1 MDLFAAMQ
9 AFARVYETGS
19 FSAAAKRLR
28 TGQPAVSRLVAQ
40 LEEHLEVELFLR
52 STRGLSPTEAG
63 KRFYE
68 HAVRALES
76 ADLAERVARGP
87 SAISGR
93 LRISGTIAF
102 MRRHVIPK
110 LGAFYA
116 EHPDIELDLLLDD
129 EDVGLVEQGVE
140 VAFRMGKQANSELLA
155 RRIGASRR
163 MVVASAAYLEKHGV
177 PLQPQDLRV
186 HPALV
191 FSLREGG
198 EQLTFTRRGQTQSV
212 VVRARMR
219 VNALEG
225 LRAAIV
231 AGLGIGIV
239 TEWVLG
245 SELADGRVE
254 EVLADWSL
262 PPVVLWAVLP
272 GGRRASPAAKAFVA
286 FVEEQIAGTPFAVGR
301 R

>member
-1 MDLFAAMQ
+1 MDLLGAME

-19 FSAAAKRLR
+19 FSAAAKRLG

-40 LEEHLEVELFLR
+40 LEEHLGVELFLR

-63 KRFYE
+63 KRFYDQ
-68 HAVRALES
+68 AVRTLES
-76 ADLAERVARGP
+76 ADLAERVARGS

-102 MRRHVIPK
+102 MRRHIIPK

-116 EHPDIELDLLLDD
+116 EHPDVELDLLLDD
-129 EDVGLVEQGVE
+129 KDVGLVEQGVE
-140 VAFRMGKQANSELLA
+140 VAFRMGKQASSELLA

-163 MVVASAAYLEKHGV
+163 MVVASAAYLKEHGA
-177 PLQPQDLRV
+177 PRRPQDLPA

-198 EQLTFTRRGQTQSV
+198 EEVTFTRRGQTQSV
-212 VVRARMR
+212 VLRPRMR

-225 LRAAIV
+225 LRAAV
-231 AGLGIGIV
+231 LAGLGIGIV
-239 TEWVLG
+239 TEWMLG

-254 EVLADWSL
+254 ELLADWSL
-262 PPVVLWAVLP
+262 PPVALWAVLP

-286 FVEEQIAGTPFAVGR
+286 FVEAQIARTPFAVGR
-301 R
+301 G